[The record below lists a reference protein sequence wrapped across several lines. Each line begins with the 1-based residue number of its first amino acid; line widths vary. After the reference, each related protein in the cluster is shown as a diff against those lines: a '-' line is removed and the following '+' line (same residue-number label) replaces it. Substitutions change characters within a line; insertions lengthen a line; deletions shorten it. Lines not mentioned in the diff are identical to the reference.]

1 MAIDDC
7 KYRTKTYI
15 AGDWTG
21 DSDLI
26 NKLHEW
32 NDNNSLKLSF
42 VDVHEVTQSSDDT
55 LNCNI
60 KKSLRKRLNIS
71 KTFVLIVGEHTSTV
85 TSGACFN
92 CEHYRKW
99 TTMSPSCA
107 KGYCIDNRSYVQYE
121 CEMARK
127 DFDDG
132 VLKNIVIIYNG
143 LINPNRSKCPDPL
156 RWVGTHI
163 GSDCRNDKG
172 ELCWNY
178 GEIRDAIIG

>member
-1 MAIDDC
+1 MP
-7 KYRTKTYI
+7 
-15 AGDWTG
+15 
-21 DSDLI
+21 
-26 NKLHEW
+26 
-32 NDNNSLKLSF
+32 
-42 VDVHEVTQSSDDT
+42 
-55 LNCNI
+55 
-60 KKSLRKRLNIS
+60 
-71 KTFVLIVGEHTSTV
+71 
-85 TSGACFN
+85 
-92 CEHYRKW
+92 
-99 TTMSPSCA
+99 PSCA

-143 LINPNRSKCPDPL
+143 LINPNRNKCPEPL

-178 GEIRDAIIG
+178 GAIRDAIIG